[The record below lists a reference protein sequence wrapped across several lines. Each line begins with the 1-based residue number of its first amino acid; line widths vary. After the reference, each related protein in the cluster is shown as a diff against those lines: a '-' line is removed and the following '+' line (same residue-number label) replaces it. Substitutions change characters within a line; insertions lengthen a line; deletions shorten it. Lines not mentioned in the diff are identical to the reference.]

1 MDIFEKVGETVVTKG
16 KEVAD
21 KAKEIAEI
29 ANLRNQISTCEEVM
43 KKNYIEI
50 GKNYYNQYGDMPE
63 EPFEKQCRS
72 IKNAKNGIDELQ
84 DKIKEVKGI

>member
-29 ANLRNQISTCEEVM
+29 TNLRSQISTCEEVM

>member
-21 KAKEIAEI
+21 LAKEIAEVT
-29 ANLRNQISTCEEVM
+29 NLRSQISTCEEVM
-43 KKNYIEI
+43 KKNYMEI
-50 GKNYYNQYGDMPE
+50 GKIYYSQFGDMPE

-72 IKNAKNGIDELQ
+72 IRNAKHGIDELQ
-84 DKIKEVKGI
+84 EKIKEVKGL